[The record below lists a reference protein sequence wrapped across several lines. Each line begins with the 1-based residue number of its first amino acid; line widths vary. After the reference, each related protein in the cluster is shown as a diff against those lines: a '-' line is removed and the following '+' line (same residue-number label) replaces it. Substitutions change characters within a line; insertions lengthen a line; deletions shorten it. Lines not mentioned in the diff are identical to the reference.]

1 MAVYIRADK
10 RKYKTYYWLVE
21 SHREGQK
28 VVQRRLKSIGTELP
42 TGERL
47 EEIKRL
53 IKEFERKLKPVD
65 KPAARERKEKTIRR
79 RKI

>member
-21 SHREGQK
+21 SHREGEK
-28 VVQRRLKSIGTELP
+28 VVQRRLKSIGTEPP

-53 IKEFERKLKPVD
+53 IKEFERKLKSVD
-65 KPAARERKEKTIRR
+65 KPAAKERTEKTIRR
-79 RKI
+79 KR